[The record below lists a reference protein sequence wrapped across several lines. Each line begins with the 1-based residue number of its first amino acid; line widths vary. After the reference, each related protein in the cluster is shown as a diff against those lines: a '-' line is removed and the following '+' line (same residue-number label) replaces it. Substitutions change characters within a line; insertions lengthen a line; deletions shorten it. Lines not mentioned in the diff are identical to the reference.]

1 MEGSEIRRRELIGIR
16 DAFLTFVEMKFSK
29 EVGKNP
35 GSDGSGS
42 KALASMLRIF
52 SQIDKLG
59 LYSTGS
65 RILLRSPNKKRNLG
79 VSSTRKVRF
88 C

>member
-1 MEGSEIRRRELIGIR
+1 
-16 DAFLTFVEMKFSK
+16 MKFSK

-35 GSDGSGS
+35 GSGGSGS
-42 KALASMLRIF
+42 KALASMLRIL

-79 VSSTRKVRF
+79 VSST
-88 C
+88 